1 VTFLRTS
8 KGPPRL
14 LPEREEAP
22 RTAIPASS
30 WVEQATDKS
39 FSSLPSFLSLAPPI
53 TSTMMMP
60 GRASTSA
67 GPADAA
73 VPDRRRRVGWFL
85 VLTAALAA
93 ASVVFRPSPGGF
105 RSQLLRGNTVLRSSA
120 DSSSSPA
127 IVDTPNVI
135 GEGDRGSISSVS
147 TVVTR
152 YAPGGSDDTV
162 DSSSS
167 SDEEEEGGGGDTY
180 SCSCLNSF
188 SNGTCCARTVLRAHK
203 FGFRLAA
210 QWLGELRDAG
220 DLVLTATI
228 DPIYLP
234 PPRAAAASAASDYR
248 HVVMV
253 RNFTEA
259 FVSGYL
265 YHKSGREC
273 WLDPEGIRPANGGTT
288 RERLRGW
295 EAAVASHLGPS
306 DPDPDP
312 ANRSLCRYLADE
324 DEEVGMK
331 VYVAYALAR
340 WYRGLVPYLERTRG
354 GILYQQGTTPPPSAA
369 AAAGNNSNN
378 NNNRSLYVCLEDASD
393 PRRERMVYDAI
404 MDFLYPGGFADG
416 GGRHAHP
423 FPSKGASS
431 LDEGDAAAVAPRRY
445 DGPHAT
451 DRDPTQRRRLAELV
465 TRLDSTLFK
474 NRISLADGLLGCPS
488 AAASSSGMT

>member
-1 VTFLRTS
+1 
-8 KGPPRL
+8 
-14 LPEREEAP
+14 
-22 RTAIPASS
+22 
-30 WVEQATDKS
+30 
-39 FSSLPSFLSLAPPI
+39 
-53 TSTMMMP
+53 MMMP
-60 GRASTSA
+60 GRASTSTA
-67 GPADAA
+67 PADAA

-93 ASVVFRPSPGGF
+93 ASVVFRPSPRGF

-127 IVDTPNVI
+127 VVDTPNVL
-135 GEGDRGSISSVS
+135 GEEDRGSISSVS

-152 YAPGGSDDTV
+152 NAPGGSDDTV

-167 SDEEEEGGGGDTY
+167 DDDDDEEEEEGGGGDTY

-228 DPIYLP
+228 DPVYLP
-234 PPRAAAASAASDYR
+234 PPRAAAAEVAAADYR

-273 WLDPEGIRPANGGTT
+273 WLDPEGILPADGGTT

-306 DPDPDP
+306 DPEP

-324 DEEVGMK
+324 AEEVGMK

-340 WYRGLVPYLERTRG
+340 WYRGLVPYLERTRD
-354 GILYQQGTTPPPSAA
+354 GIRLLPQGTASS
-369 AAAGNNSNN
+369 AAGNNSNN
-378 NNNRSLYVCLEDASD
+378 NSRSLYVCLEDASD
-393 PRRERMVYDAI
+393 PRRERKVYDS
-404 MDFLYPGGFADG
+404 MMEFLFPGGSQDG

-423 FPSKGASS
+423 FPSKEASAH
-431 LDEGDAAAVAPRRY
+431 DEGDAAIIHKRY

-451 DRDPTQRRRLAELV
+451 DRDPEQRRRLAELV
-465 TRLDSTLFK
+465 TRLDNTSFQ
-474 NRISLADGLLGCPS
+474 NRIALTDGLLGCPS
-488 AAASSSGMT
+488 AASSGMA